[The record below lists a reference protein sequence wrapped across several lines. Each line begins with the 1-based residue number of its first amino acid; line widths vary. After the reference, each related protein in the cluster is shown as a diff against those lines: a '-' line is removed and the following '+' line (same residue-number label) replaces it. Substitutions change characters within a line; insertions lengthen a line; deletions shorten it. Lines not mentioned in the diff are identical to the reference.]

1 MIPPVEG
8 GTGGAN
14 TQTGLKF
21 EREVDLHDLLACTP
35 GYSVRAARNGIGW
48 ACLEK
53 MDGGLGGCL
62 DVLLV

>member
-1 MIPPVEG
+1 MKTFGHHGLRRIVVMESANVAYADIEVG
-8 GTGGAN
+8 GVDS
-14 TQTGLKF
+14 TQFVGSNGLGK
-21 EREVDLHDLLACTP
+21 TT
-35 GYSVRAARNGIGW
+35 W